1 MQSELT
7 ERAKTAWD
15 SNHEGYRAIFNAAIA
30 GICAN
35 PNFFGSTMQGAPEAA
50 VHFANEVTLAAIYG
64 DKYVPVHAR
73 QEVNA
78 QVDTLVQPVACDIAD
93 PSARDCDNMKEVG
106 GGMDGERYRCD
117 VCGKG
122 YFLDYEEM
130 K

>member
-1 MQSELT
+1 MQN
-7 ERAKTAWD
+7 ERQFSPTWD
-15 SNHEGYRAIFNAAIA
+15 NNHDGYRAIFNAALS

-64 DKYVPVHAR
+64 DKYVPVYAR
-73 QEVNA
+73 EETKEP
-78 QVDTLVQPVACDIAD
+78 VDVLDQPCGLAD
-93 PSARDCDNMKEVG
+93 PSYRDCKNMKEVG
-106 GGMDGERYRCD
+106 GGMDGERYRCA